1 VIELRRKPDQVIV
14 HRIEMQQ
21 KERELIEQ
29 AMMVNGATSIIKSLA
44 SMDIKTLYA
53 LLTIIEGLGIIN
65 TPIPT
70 IGDGT
75 IADALNAWAKNGRE
89 IREQREKETGAA
101 AARPEWVQ
109 KSDNWLYSMFYS
121 ALGVENPRE

>member
-1 VIELRRKPDQVIV
+1 MIELKRKPDQVIV

-29 AMMVNGATSIIKSLA
+29 AMMINGATSIIKSIT

-53 LLTIIEGLGIIN
+53 LLTILEGFGLIN

-75 IADALNAWAKNGRE
+75 IQDAINAWARNTQASRE
-89 IREQREKETGAA
+89 AQREAQATDPAWHGNAPWLMNNFWYRLFTGQDTSQ
-101 AARPEWVQ
+101 PLQ
-109 KSDNWLYSMFYS
+109 
-121 ALGVENPRE
+121 